1 MPYNK
6 LPRLRDPH
14 QRDFVHEVKDLFL
27 DAYKQNPDLYYKE
40 DVRLVEDIKFLL
52 QRCIISKRKNVKES
66 LAMLDTMLKW
76 RKEKRLRELTD
87 QDFPAEYFMCGAA
100 FLYEPD
106 KFGNHTLYIRTCL
119 LKTNPELKESL
130 KE

>member
-14 QRDFVHEVKDLFL
+14 QRDFVHEVKDLL
-27 DAYKQNPDLYYKE
+27 IEKYKQEPDSYYEE
-40 DVRLVEDIKFLL
+40 DVRLVKDMKFLL
-52 QRCIISKRKNVKES
+52 QRCIISKRKNVRES
-66 LAMLDTMLKW
+66 FNMLDNMMRW
-76 RKEKRLRELTD
+76 RKEKRLRELRD
-87 QDFPAEYFMCGAA
+87 QDFPVEYYMCGAA

-106 KFGNHTLYIRTCL
+106 KFGNKTLYIRTAL

-130 KE
+130 KV